1 MKEKTKQYIWLTGFI
16 LSYVAIV
23 LYTFSEPRYGMI
35 LFAIWLSLLLHYRE
49 QKFIREKRELQKDV
63 EFLQEQL
70 NEKTKPVVM
79 QEKLNEVYLYNC
91 HRLLNRVVELK
102 DENRQLKTILRN
114 VTTNKNKG
122 VKNYGSKNTNGRTTV
137 KRD

>member
-1 MKEKTKQYIWLTGFI
+1 MKEKTKQYIWLAGFI
-16 LSYVAIV
+16 LSYMVIV

-35 LFAIWLSLLLHYRE
+35 LFAIWLSLLLHCRE
-49 QKFIREKRELQKDV
+49 QKFIREKRELQKDI

-70 NEKTKPVVM
+70 SEKIKPVVT
-79 QEKLNEVYLYNC
+79 QEKINEVYLHNC
-91 HRLLNRVVELK
+91 HRLLKRVVELK

-122 VKNYGSKNTNGRTTV
+122 VKNYGYKNTDRRTTAA
-137 KRD
+137 RD